1 MWQKLSKCYPPHLEL
16 IPLLLL
22 AFTLYLALSNYATLP
37 DTIPTHFNAE
47 GIADDWGSK
56 TTIFFILGINA
67 LIYVLFTVLNIWFA
81 IAKDPRAL
89 INLPAKRKAAL
100 SDKQVEALRVTLNR
114 YLFLLK
120 IAVQGLTAYLLYII
134 IEIAWERAQSLGV
147 MFFLF
152 ILAILVIAGLMV
164 WKAFQIT
171 KTPEPGEA

>member
-22 AFTLYLALSNYATLP
+22 VFALYLALSNYTTLP

-47 GIADDWGSK
+47 DIADDWGSK
-56 TTIFFILGINA
+56 TTIFLILCIVT
-67 LIYVLFTVLNIWFA
+67 LIYVLFTVLNFWFA
-81 IAKDPRAL
+81 IAKDLRAL

-100 SDKQVEALRVTLNR
+100 SNKQIETLRLTLNR

-120 IAVQGLTAYLLYII
+120 IVMQGLSTYHLYII
-134 IEIAWERAQSLGV
+134 IEIAWGREHSLGSLY
-147 MFFLF
+147 FFF
-152 ILAILVIAGLMV
+152 ILATLTVAGLLV

-171 KTPEPGEA
+171 GTPEQGEA

>member
-1 MWQKLSKCYPPHLEL
+1 M
-16 IPLLLL
+16 LL
-22 AFTLYLALSNYATLP
+22 AFTLYLALSNYTTLP

-171 KTPEPGEA
+171 GTPKPGEA

>member
-1 MWQKLSKCYPPHLEL
+1 MWQKLSKCYPPYLEL
-16 IPLLLL
+16 IPLFLLV
-22 AFTLYLALSNYATLP
+22 FTLYLALSNYTTLP
-37 DTIPTHFNAE
+37 DTIPTHFNAQ

-56 TTIFFILGINA
+56 TTIFFILGLNA

-81 IAKDPRAL
+81 IAKNPRAL

-120 IAVQGLTAYLLYII
+120 IVTQGLFTYLLYIT
-134 IEIAWERAQSLGV
+134 IEIAWERAHSLGV
-147 MFFLF
+147 LFFLF
-152 ILAILVIAGLMV
+152 ILAILAVAGLMV

-171 KTPEPGEA
+171 KTPKPG